1 MAVGWADRSMT
12 LVSNYNNVNFI
23 GGEYIASESDEVLA
37 ILSPSTGEQIGS
49 VPSGT
54 AGDAKHALKLA
65 QAAQKPWAA
74 LTARQ
79 RAAILRNFA
88 SLIRRDAELLA
99 NMLVHEQGKLLT
111 VANGEVEATAT
122 FIDYA
127 CDNALTIEGDILPS
141 DNPNEKIYI
150 HMVPRG
156 VVVAIT
162 AWNFPLALAGRKIGP
177 ALITGNTIVV
187 KPTQETPLATL
198 ELGRLAIEAGIP
210 TGVLNIVNGLGS
222 TVGQTLCESPITK
235 MVTMT
240 GSTPT
245 GKRIFKAAAENMTTV
260 MLELGG
266 KAPLIVLEDADIQYA
281 AEQALSARFDNC
293 GQVCTCAERLY
304 VHEAV
309 YDEFV
314 SIFLPM
320 VKALKVGNP
329 FDADTDIGPKVNQSE
344 IAHIHSLV
352 EKGVAEGAQL
362 VCGGKPAKVDGF
374 DGGCWYQPTLLV
386 NVEQSNTL
394 VQEETFGPILPIVK
408 VDSLEQAIEFS
419 NDSEYGL
426 SAYLF
431 TKSMKYIHQAIADLE
446 VGEVYVN
453 RGMGEQHQGF
463 HNGWKLS
470 GYGGEDGRYGLSQY
484 LDKKTVYL
492 KED

>member
-1 MAVGWADRSMT
+1 MIQISK
-12 LVSNYNNVNFI
+12 YNNKHFI
-23 GGEYIASESDEVLA
+23 NGEYVSSESNETMSV
-37 ILSPSTGEQIGS
+37 LSPSTGEEVGVI
-49 VPSGT
+49 PKGT
-54 AGDAKHALKLA
+54 AGDAEFALTA
-65 QAAQKPWAA
+65 ANAAQKSWAA
-74 LTARQ
+74 KTARQ
-79 RAAILRNFA
+79 RQSILRVFA
-88 SLIRRDAELLA
+88 NLIRRDAEQLA
-99 NMLVHEQGKLLT
+99 EMLVHEQGKLLT
-111 VANGEVEATAT
+111 VARGEVEATAT

-127 CDNALTIEGDILPS
+127 CDNALTFEGDILPS
-141 DNPNEKIYI
+141 DNENEKIYI

-198 ELGRLAIEAGIP
+198 ELGRLANEAGIP
-210 TGVLNIVNGLGS
+210 VGVLNVINGKGS
-222 TVGQTLCESPITK
+222 TVGQALCESPITK

-245 GKRIFKAAAENMTTV
+245 GQRIFKTCADYMTPV

-266 KAPLIVLEDADIQYA
+266 KAPFIVMDDAEIDYA
-281 AEQALSARFDNC
+281 AQQALSARFDNC

-304 VHEAV
+304 VHEAI

-314 SIFLPM
+314 AKFAPM
-320 VKALKVGNP
+320 VKALKIGDP
-329 FDADTDIGPKVNQSE
+329 FSEDTDIGPKVNQSE
-344 IAHIHSLV
+344 ITHIHSLV
-352 EKGVAEGAQL
+352 KKGISEGAEL
-362 VCGGKPAKVDGF
+362 VCGGNPALVDGF
-374 DGGCWYQPTLLV
+374 DGGCWYEPTLLV
-386 NVEQSNTL
+386 NVTQSNTL

-431 TKSMKYIHQAIADLE
+431 TSSMSNIHRAIAALD

-470 GYGGEDGRYGLSQY
+470 GYGGEDGKYGLSQY
-484 LDKKTVYL
+484 LEKKTVYMN
-492 KED
+492 EANMQV

>member
-1 MAVGWADRSMT
+1 MT
-12 LVSNYNNVNFI
+12 HISNYNNTNFVN
-23 GGEYIASESDEVLA
+23 GEYVSSESGETISV
-37 ILSPSTGEQIGS
+37 ISPSTGNEVGVI
-49 VPSGT
+49 PKGT
-54 AGDAKHALKLA
+54 PGDANAALEA
-65 QAAQKPWAA
+65 ANTAQKAWAA
-74 LTARQ
+74 KTARQ
-79 RAAILRNFA
+79 RQAILRDFA
-88 SLIRRDAELLA
+88 NLIRRDAEQLA
-99 NMLVHEQGKLLT
+99 NMLVNEQGKLLA
-111 VANGEVEATAT
+111 VARGEVAATAT

-127 CDNALTIEGDILPS
+127 CDNALTFEGDILPS
-141 DNPNEKIYI
+141 DNENEKIYI

-177 ALITGNTIVV
+177 ALITGNSIVV

-198 ELGRLAIEAGIP
+198 ELGRLANEAGIP
-210 TGVLNIVNGLGS
+210 AGVLNVVNGTGS
-222 TVGQTLCESPITK
+222 AVGQALCESPITK

-245 GKRIFKAAAENMTTV
+245 GQRIFKTCADHMTPV

-266 KAPLIVLEDADIQYA
+266 KAPLIVMDDADIDYA
-281 AEQALSARFDNC
+281 AQQALSARFDNC

-314 SIFLPM
+314 AKFTPM
-320 VKALKVGNP
+320 VKALKVGDP
-329 FDADTDIGPKVNQSE
+329 FSEDTDIGPKVNQSE
-344 IAHIHSLV
+344 ISHIHSLV
-352 EKGVAEGAQL
+352 EKGVAEGAEL
-362 VCGGKPAKVDGF
+362 VCGGRPATVGGF
-374 DGGCWYQPTLLV
+374 EGGSWYEPTLLI

-408 VDSLEQAIEFS
+408 VSSLEQAIEFS

-431 TKSMKYIHQAIADLE
+431 TNSMRNIHKAIADLE

-470 GYGGEDGRYGLSQY
+470 GYGGEDGKYGLSQY
-484 LDKKTVYL
+484 LEKKTVYFT
-492 KED
+492 EAIA